1 MVYLFSFSSAI
12 AGRHS
17 HCMEIDWVTM
27 PSSEAVVS
35 KKVRFSHSVRFQQV
49 ELTVFLL
56 QRVDKLSLVS
66 EGTVYVPLCLSM
78 ESFALRTT
86 GKLNRILMSSVLVG
100 LFSSIF

>member
-1 MVYLFSFSSAI
+1 
-12 AGRHS
+12 
-17 HCMEIDWVTM
+17 MEIDWVTM